1 MYQIQLTIGDWS
13 GDGHEKYEVFRVNSN
28 FPVERIREA
37 HFHMEETTGINI
49 EEICSDYGEKEID
62 RETLNK
68 LKSMGFHFENAS
80 GMGEAYISVPEMA
93 KLWVF
98 LLQKVD
104 PELQMEIV
112 SDDDIPQLQFYGFDE
127 QGRHISS
134 VGYGLFE

>member
-1 MYQIQLTIGDWS
+1 MYQIRLTIGDWS
-13 GDGHEKYEVFRVNSN
+13 RDGHGQSEVFCVKSN

-37 HFHMEETTGINI
+37 HFHIEETTGINI
-49 EEICSDYGEKEID
+49 EEICSDYGEEEIGS
-62 RETLNK
+62 ETLTK

-98 LLQKVD
+98 LLQKAD
-104 PELQMEIV
+104 PELQMEIM
-112 SDDDIPQLQFYGFDE
+112 SDEEIPLLQFYGFDE
-127 QGRHISS
+127 QGRHISG